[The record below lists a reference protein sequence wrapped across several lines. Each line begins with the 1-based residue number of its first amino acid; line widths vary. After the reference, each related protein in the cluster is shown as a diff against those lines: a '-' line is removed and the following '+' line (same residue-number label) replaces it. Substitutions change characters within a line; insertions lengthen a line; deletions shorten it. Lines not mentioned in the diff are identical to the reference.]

1 MYSSTST
8 SRVTIYQDDPVK
20 NVFYDNDGFLKE
32 HSGYNWYLTAYQWD
46 KKRNLP
52 IEISQ
57 NKGEKV
63 TRISWHPVLRKP
75 IRITGDGLVRDMEY
89 DSRGNLTRSV
99 TSGAGDSRAL
109 DWSWDD
115 RGNLHYFKDSGSL
128 VASYTYDEKDNRLT
142 ETNALGHIDRF
153 SSYDGLGRLLSFV
166 GSNGAEYQLTYD
178 ARGRLASIGS
188 LGLNTKY
195 EYFAN
200 GLVQKVEYSNGYVLR
215 YQYDAAQRL
224 TGWSD
229 NRGASGSY
237 VLDGMGNQIQE
248 KVGTTSGVAYEVS
261 RTINAINRVASVTK
275 GDGQKTSFGYDDSGD
290 LTSIV
295 DGFGKSLRI
304 TRDRFRRIYAMDNQ
318 TSAMYFAYTPS
329 DLVSQV
335 KDFRQVA
342 TDYGRDGLGNMTQEK
357 SPDIGANSLTY
368 DQRGLVATAK
378 DAAGRTLAVQRD
390 ALGRPTQLQ
399 YGSTATS
406 TLRYDLPGTTYNGPG
421 APKASTGHLSEIQ
434 DPGVTT
440 QYQRDILGRVL
451 RKSQILANGDTKSLI
466 HSYVPAG
473 QGGGGEL
480 QSITYPSGRQATY
493 LYDST
498 GQITGLQWNGQPLV
512 TGLTWSPLGQPT
524 AWQWTGFAQQPG
536 ATATLAEQR
545 GYNTAGQLASS
556 QLLNLTWD
564 AAGRI
569 SLIQQQHM
577 LPGTAAAQQ
586 AKLSSAFSYDAV
598 GRLTAS
604 AHSAPAGLTL
614 PTGWSLAD
622 TIELSASGY
631 AWDGNGNRTEVH
643 YTNALASGTS
653 TLKRSYQTAAGTNR
667 LQSYAQTLQRPGSAA
682 QNSNVTFSYDAAGAL
697 VKKGDNHL
705 HYGADGRIA
714 KAGEYADAADARAV
728 SYVYNALGQRVLKSD
743 ARGAGQP
750 ATLQTLYAEDGI
762 GSTVLGQY
770 ANQRSANS
778 AAPAGQSDS
787 TEIIYLP
794 TASGPMP
801 IAAEING
808 RLYAIHTD
816 HLNTPRRLTN
826 QQGQVAWQWLIS
838 GFGEVRPTTGD
849 RGYGQT
855 VSGPSYAQAVK
866 FDLRYP
872 GQVFDEET
880 GLSYNLHRY
889 YDAATGRYIQ
899 ADPIGLAGGWNRF
912 GYVANNPLNDVDP
925 QGLHPVLGRIQ
936 GLYYRYGPAITEFIA
951 GASGVN
957 GALAS
962 PAAIS
967 PLVAQIPTGVSR
979 MLPIARGISEGVESG
994 AFCAAKGGIQETAK
1008 IGDLFATHGQ
1018 TMSNRQLDRL
1028 IKDIRV
1034 NGISNPLVVTAHD
1047 GRLYILDGH
1056 HRALAAPR
1064 AGVLDVPIKRVDLPY
1079 GAYRG
1084 SADLEFTW
1092 GGY

>member
-1 MYSSTST
+1 MKRTINSLNRIQRLTIGEVATEFGYDANGDLISS
-8 SRVTIYQDDPVK
+8 
-20 NVFYDNDGFLKE
+20 
-32 HSGYNWYLTAYQWD
+32 
-46 KKRNLP
+46 
-52 IEISQ
+52 
-57 NKGEKV
+57 
-63 TRISWHPVLRKP
+63 
-75 IRITGDGLVRDMEY
+75 VRPANGS
-89 DSRGNLTRSV
+89 SRGTSIGLDPLRRVGAITNEDNASASLSYNALDAV
-99 TSGAGDSRAL
+99 TSAQD
-109 DWSWDD
+109 
-115 RGNLHYFKDSGSL
+115 FKG
-128 VASYTYDEKDNRLT
+128 VTTTYTRD
-142 ETNALGHIDRF
+142 ALG
-153 SSYDGLGRLLSFV
+153 
-166 GSNGAEYQLTYD
+166 NAKAEATPDAGNITATYD
-178 ARGRLASIGS
+178 A
-188 LGLNTKY
+188 LGL
-195 EYFAN
+195 
-200 GLVQKVEYSNGYVLR
+200 
-215 YQYDAAQRL
+215 
-224 TGWSD
+224 
-229 NRGASGSY
+229 
-237 VLDGMGNQIQE
+237 I
-248 KVGTTSGVAYEVS
+248 
-261 RTINAINRVASVTK
+261 
-275 GDGQKTSFGYDDSGD
+275 
-290 LTSIV
+290 
-295 DGFGKSLRI
+295 
-304 TRDRFRRIYAMDNQ
+304 
-318 TSAMYFAYTPS
+318 
-329 DLVSQV
+329 
-335 KDFRQVA
+335 
-342 TDYGRDGLGNMTQEK
+342 
-357 SPDIGANSLTY
+357 
-368 DQRGLVATAK
+368 ATAK

-545 GYNTAGQLASS
+545 SYNPAGQLASS
-556 QLLNLTWD
+556 KLLNLTWD

-653 TLKRSYQTAAGTNR
+653 TLKRNYQTAAGTNR

-826 QQGQVAWQWLIS
+826 QQGQVAWQWL
-838 GFGEVRPTTGD
+838 
-849 RGYGQT
+849 
-855 VSGPSYAQAVK
+855 
-866 FDLRYP
+866 
-872 GQVFDEET
+872 
-880 GLSYNLHRY
+880 
-889 YDAATGRYIQ
+889 
-899 ADPIGLAGGWNRF
+899 
-912 GYVANNPLNDVDP
+912 
-925 QGLHPVLGRIQ
+925 
-936 GLYYRYGPAITEFIA
+936 
-951 GASGVN
+951 
-957 GALAS
+957 
-962 PAAIS
+962 
-967 PLVAQIPTGVSR
+967 
-979 MLPIARGISEGVESG
+979 
-994 AFCAAKGGIQETAK
+994 
-1008 IGDLFATHGQ
+1008 
-1018 TMSNRQLDRL
+1018 
-1028 IKDIRV
+1028 
-1034 NGISNPLVVTAHD
+1034 
-1047 GRLYILDGH
+1047 
-1056 HRALAAPR
+1056 
-1064 AGVLDVPIKRVDLPY
+1064 
-1079 GAYRG
+1079 
-1084 SADLEFTW
+1084 
-1092 GGY
+1092 